1 LTIFAFFAVAVTK
14 EDLRRQR
21 YEELKEIIDWGWR
34 DKIKKMKTETS

>member
-21 YEELKEIIDWGWR
+21 YEELKRSSIGAG
-34 DKIKKMKTETS
+34 ETNKEDENGTS